1 MSLHALLLNAPDDTT
16 VLGDLDAFIA
26 YVENGQALQ
35 DWRWLQAE
43 AMKELNAFLRIHN
56 HSWRHI
62 VYSESA
68 PPPASQTL

>member
-1 MSLHALLLNAPDDTT
+1 MPLPVVLLNTPDDTT

-35 DWRWLQAE
+35 DWRRLQAE
-43 AMKELNAFLRIHN
+43 AAQELHTFLRVHN

-62 VYSESA
+62 VCIGPV
-68 PPPASQTL
+68 PPRMPPTL